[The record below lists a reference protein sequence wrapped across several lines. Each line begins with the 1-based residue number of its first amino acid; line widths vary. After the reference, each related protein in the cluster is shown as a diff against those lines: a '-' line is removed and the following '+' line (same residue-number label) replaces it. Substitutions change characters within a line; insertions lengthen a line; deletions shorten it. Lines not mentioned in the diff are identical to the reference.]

1 VGIMSTMAEQ
11 PVRIYSVGHSNR
23 SLEELLDLLRE
34 FGIRTL
40 VDIRRFPGSRR
51 LPHFGRENL
60 AAAMNAQGVAY
71 AWMEHLGGWRHS
83 LPGSRSRNSGLE
95 NAGFRAYADY
105 MASDEFRKAARELIM
120 LASSASTAY
129 MCAEALYWRCHRRL
143 LSDYLVAKGLEVV
156 HIMGRG
162 KSAPHTMTRQALV
175 TEDSDVIYPPPQS

>member
-1 VGIMSTMAEQ
+1 MSTITEQ

-34 FGIRTL
+34 FDVRTL
-40 VDIRRFPGSRR
+40 ADIRRFPGSRR

-60 AAAMNAQGVAY
+60 ATVLDKNGISYV
-71 AWMEHLGGWRHS
+71 WMESLGGRRHVQ
-83 LPGSRSRNSGLE
+83 PGSMARNLGLE
-95 NAGFRAYADY
+95 SAGFRAYADY
-105 MASDEFRKAARELIM
+105 MASDAFRSAVRTLIE
-120 LASSASTAY
+120 LASSAFTAY

-162 KSAPHTMTRQALV
+162 KSAPHTMTKGALV
-175 TEDSDVIYPPPQS
+175 TEDGDVIYPPP

>member
-1 VGIMSTMAEQ
+1 MIADK

-34 FGIRTL
+34 FDIRTIA
-40 VDIRRFPGSRR
+40 DIRRFPGSRR

-60 AAAMNAQGVAY
+60 ATVLNENGISYV
-71 AWMEHLGGWRHS
+71 WMENLGGRRH
-83 LPGSRSRNSGLE
+83 LQPGATSRNMGLE

-105 MASDEFRKAARELIM
+105 MASHEFRAAVRTLIELT
-120 LASSASTAY
+120 SSAFTAY

-143 LSDYLVAKGLEVV
+143 LSDYLVAKGLGVV

-162 KSAPHTMTRQALV
+162 KSVPHTMTKGALV
-175 TEDSDVIYPPPQS
+175 TEEGDVIYPPS